1 MRVLQVNATYATGST
16 GEIVC
21 GIAHA
26 GHKRGVETYF
36 ASSVPP
42 ETSSNDTVYVIGNSF
57 DHKCHALWFKNF
69 RESGNVFLFR
79 NKKILELGR

>member
-42 ETSSNDTVYVIGNSF
+42 ETSSNDPFINS
-57 DHKCHALWFKNF
+57 
-69 RESGNVFLFR
+69 SP
-79 NKKILELGR
+79 

>member
-26 GHKRGVETYF
+26 GHKRGVE
-36 ASSVPP
+36 
-42 ETSSNDTVYVIGNSF
+42 N
-57 DHKCHALWFKNF
+57 LQ
-69 RESGNVFLFR
+69 FLQ
-79 NKKILELGR
+79 KHQVTTQCML

>member
-36 ASSVPP
+36 ASSVLQKHQV
-42 ETSSNDTVYVIGNSF
+42 TTQ
-57 DHKCHALWFKNF
+57 CML
-69 RESGNVFLFR
+69 
-79 NKKILELGR
+79 

>member
-42 ETSSNDTVYVIGNSF
+42 EISSDDTVYVT
-57 DHKCHALWFKNF
+57 LFKNF
-69 RESGNVFLFR
+69 RKSRYVFLF
-79 NKKILELGR
+79 